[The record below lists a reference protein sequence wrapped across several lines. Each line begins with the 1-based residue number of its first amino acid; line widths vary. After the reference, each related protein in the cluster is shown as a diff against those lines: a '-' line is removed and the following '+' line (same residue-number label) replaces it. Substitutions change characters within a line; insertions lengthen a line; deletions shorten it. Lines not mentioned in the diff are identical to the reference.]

1 MKYPK
6 LTAAIDDLLSKMV
19 KEQGEDTLNLA
30 VGWFLAQK
38 EAPKEPQPVEVKEVK
53 KDAA

>member
-1 MKYPK
+1 VKYPK
-6 LTAAIDDLLSKMV
+6 LSAAIDELLAKLV

-53 KDAA
+53 NDNA